1 MSLSRNSIKAAVVLA
16 GLASLG
22 GCADYLN
29 HWDTVSFASG
39 DAVEANAAIHT
50 VDPQAHRAEQ
60 THIATDGRYV
70 NNVMNIYR
78 QRPTVTE
85 ITAETGTGIDL
96 N

>member
-1 MSLSRNSIKAAVVLA
+1 MSSSSRNSLKAAVVLA

-29 HWDTVSFASG
+29 HWDTVTFAAG
-39 DAVEANAAIHT
+39 DAMEANAAIHT

-78 QRPTVTE
+78 TRPAAVE
-85 ITAETGTGIDL
+85 IAAETF
-96 N
+96 